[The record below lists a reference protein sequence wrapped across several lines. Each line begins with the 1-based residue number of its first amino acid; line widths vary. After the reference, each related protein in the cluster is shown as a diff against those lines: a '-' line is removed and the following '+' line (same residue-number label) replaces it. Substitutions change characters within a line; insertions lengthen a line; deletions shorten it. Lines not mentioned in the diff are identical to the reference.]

1 MPSVQKTRLSCRECD
16 VLTMLLRVSK
26 GLRNVCTVS
35 SVELTDWWIVL
46 LTSLSIEASGAL
58 SFDFDLLGFGAVVFV
73 VFLEPVM
80 LQGLMCR
87 DTLLWII
94 DKDLLEQIEEFAVEL
109 VVSRDDFLKSI

>member
-1 MPSVQKTRLSCRECD
+1 